1 MNSIAIAFGINS
13 ATSISKMS
21 NNATDIGSKAGSVI
35 CQLPNNVTS
44 IGVASL
50 SSITQI
56 SFSGKPADQGPI
68 GVSANLIEVVGP
80 TSASSTTDPIFFVTG
95 ITGPKSETVE
105 ETTVVLEEKVVNNS
119 CCVKWF

>member
-13 ATSISKMS
+13 ATSISQMS

-35 CQLPNNVTS
+35 CQLPNNATS

-50 SSITQI
+50 SSTTQI
-56 SFSGKPADQGPI
+56 SYNAMPAGQGPV
-68 GVSANLIEVVGP
+68 GVSVNLMEVVGP
-80 TSASSTTDPIFFVTG
+80 TGASGATDPIFFVTG
-95 ITGPKSETVE
+95 ITGPKSETIE
-105 ETTVVLEEKVVNNS
+105 ETIVVLEEKVVNNS